1 MPAPSALDG
10 LKLLVVD
17 DEPDILETLTDLLYM
32 CKVDTANTYET
43 AVEKLS
49 QEEYDVSII
58 DIMGVNGFDLL
69 IIANEKDIPSLI
81 LTSHGLS
88 PENLIKSIK
97 GGAYTY
103 MSKEK
108 MVEMEEFI
116 GDLIMARE
124 KGQKHE
130 HLWLEKQGPYF
141 DDKFGKNWREKD
153 RRFWNQFDKAKE

>member
-1 MPAPSALDG
+1 MTAPTVLDG

-32 CKVDTANTYET
+32 CKVDTANDYES

-49 QEEYDVSII
+49 QEKYDVTII

-108 MVEMEEFI
+108 MVEMEDFI

-130 HLWLEKQGPYF
+130 HKWLKKLGPHF

-153 RRFWNQFDKAKE
+153 RKFWNQFDKAEE